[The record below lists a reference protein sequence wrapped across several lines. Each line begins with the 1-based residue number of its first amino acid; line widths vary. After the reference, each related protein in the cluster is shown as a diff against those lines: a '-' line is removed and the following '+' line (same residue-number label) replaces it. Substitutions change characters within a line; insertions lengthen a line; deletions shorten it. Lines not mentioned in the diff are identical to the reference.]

1 MNDKE
6 IDAKQLS
13 DEQKAIFQDKRDV
26 QMDYH
31 RNEDTV
37 NDENYLTSLIKR
49 IKHLFTRQTN
59 QTNISGKIR
68 TPKNRHMYSSS

>member
-37 NDENYLTSLIKR
+37 KDENYLTSLIKQT
-49 IKHLFTRQTN
+49 KHLFTRQTN